1 MTAIVHPPPSF
12 LEGLGGVGAHFLD
25 LAELRRRV
33 AAWMA
38 SHADLRSSGATEGA
52 YEALILPDD
61 DPAWRHRYADEAWSC
76 ALRYRAALR
85 YLGVNHPLLTCP
97 YAKRVGRAVADL
109 ATIALAYGALVR
121 GPALEAYEPDA
132 ADALCSLGSAGP
144 HVSCVVA
151 VTDEQGPGLA
161 PVRALRCVDGGG
173 GHDGDMSICENL
185 YRWEP
190 GVIRDIK
197 QPKHSIDRPG
207 PKRQILWVI
216 DTAHLVISAGLLSD
230 RS

>member
-1 MTAIVHPPPSF
+1 VTAIVHPPPAF
-12 LEGLGGVGAHFLD
+12 LEGLGGVGAHYLD

-38 SHADLRSSGATEGA
+38 SHAGLRSSGATESD

-85 YLGVNHPLLTCP
+85 YLGVNHPLITCP
-97 YAKRVGRAVADL
+97 YAKRVGRAVEDL
-109 ATIALAYGALVR
+109 ATVALAYGALVR
-121 GPALEAYEPDA
+121 GTALEAYEPDA

-151 VTDEQGPGLA
+151 VTEEQGPGLA

-173 GHDGDMSICENL
+173 GSRNNMAIDANL
-185 YRWEP
+185 YAWEP
-190 GVIRDIK
+190 GAMRDIEP
-197 QPKHSIDRPG
+197 PKRSIDRPG
-207 PKRQILWVI
+207 PKRPTVWAI
-216 DTAHLVISAGLLSD
+216 DTAKLIVEAGLLKD
-230 RS
+230 RG